1 MKFRLDIRLPILV
14 LMSLAIILSACSGA
28 QSPFTQRISVAKDG
42 GEPDARSNQPSIS
55 GNGRYVAFTSDATNL
70 VDGDTNGFSDVF
82 MRDLDKGTTI
92 RVSVAGDG
100 TQGNKSSYWPYISAN
115 GRYISF
121 VSEATNLVIN
131 DTNEVADVFVHDNK
145 TGETKMASVA
155 SDNTPGNDLSFWTS
169 ISSDGRYVAFMSA
182 ATNLVPSDMND
193 SWDIFVHDM
202 KTGETSRVSVTSDGK
217 EANSQSEYPV
227 ISEDGRYVAFAS
239 DATNLVEGDSN
250 GYRDVFEYDRK
261 TNKISRVSVA
271 SDGTQANEGTEMG
284 AIAISADGHY
294 VAFASLATNLVAEDT
309 NQNWDIFVHDRDTGE
324 TTRVSVAG
332 DGTQANAGSFG
343 VGISAQGRYVT
354 FGSNANNL
362 TEGDTNNAQDVF
374 VHDRQ
379 TGQTRLVSVA
389 SDGTEGNLAS
399 GFTLVVPG
407 GVDIAYGALI
417 SSDGNRVVFMSS
429 ASNLVDNDKNWKQDV
444 YIHGQ

>member
-1 MKFRLDIRLPILV
+1 MKVSLNLRLPILV
-14 LMSLAIILSACSGA
+14 LVSLAIILSACNA
-28 QSPFTQRISVAKDG
+28 ARSPFTQRVSVAKDG

-55 GNGRYVAFTSDATNL
+55 GNGRYVAFTSDATNM

-82 MRDLDKGTTI
+82 VRDLDQSTTV

-100 TQGNKSSYWPYISAN
+100 TQGNKSSYWPYISSN
-115 GRYISF
+115 GRYTSF

-145 TGETKMASVA
+145 TGETKMASVT

-182 ATNLVPSDMND
+182 ATNLVSSDTND

-202 KTGETSRVSVTSDGK
+202 KTGGTTRISVTSDGK

-261 TNKISRVSVA
+261 TSKIFRVSVA

-284 AIAISADGHY
+284 AIAISADGRY

-324 TTRVSVAG
+324 TTRVSVAS
-332 DGTQANAGSFG
+332 DGAQANAGSFG
-343 VGISAQGRYVT
+343 VGISGQGRYVT

-362 TEGDTNNAQDVF
+362 TDGDTNNAQDVF

-417 SSDGNRVVFMSS
+417 SSDGNRVVFMSG

-444 YIHGQ
+444 YIHSQ